1 MAGPD
6 DGHTVRAWQAAAHG
20 EPRDVL
26 TLADVPEPQPGA
38 GQLLVRVRATALNF
52 PDVLLCRG
60 TYQVRPPL
68 PFTPGVEL
76 CGEVVGVGEG
86 VTGIS
91 VGDRVIGVPALPH
104 GSLAD
109 LAVMDAVD
117 AFGAPPELGDAAAAA
132 LHIAYQ
138 TGWFALHRRARL
150 QPGETLLVHAAAGG
164 VGSAAIQ
171 LGKAA
176 EARVIGVVGG
186 PAKAKVAVELGADAV
201 VDRHEQ
207 DFVAAVK
214 DLTGGRGADVIFDPV
229 GGDAYAG
236 STRCIA
242 FEGRIVV
249 VGFAGGTIPEPAL
262 SHVLIKNY
270 SILGLH
276 WGLYKRYEL
285 DAIRAAHDQLSRL
298 VAAGTIAPL
307 IGDRLPL
314 DAAVDGL
321 TRLAA
326 GDSVGRLVVLP

>member
-1 MAGPD
+1 M
-6 DGHTVRAWQAAAHG
+6 RAWQAAAHG

-26 TLADVPEPQPGA
+26 KLVEVPEPQPGT
-38 GQLLVRVRATALNF
+38 GQLLLRGRAPALNF

-76 CGEVVGVGEG
+76 CGEVVVVGAGVAG
-86 VTGIS
+86 VS
-91 VGDRVIGVPALPH
+91 AGDGVAGVPALRQ

-117 AFGAPPELGDAAAAA
+117 TFGAPPELDDAAAAA

-150 QPGETLLVHAAAGG
+150 ESGETLLVHAAAGG

-176 EARVIGVVGG
+176 GARIIGVVGG
-186 PAKAKVAVELGADAV
+186 PAKAKVAAELGADAV
-201 VDRHEQ
+201 IDRHQQ

-214 DLTGGRGADVIFDPV
+214 DLTGGRGADVVFDPV

-270 SILGLH
+270 S
-276 WGLYKRYEL
+276 
-285 DAIRAAHDQLSRL
+285 
-298 VAAGTIAPL
+298 
-307 IGDRLPL
+307 
-314 DAAVDGL
+314 
-321 TRLAA
+321 
-326 GDSVGRLVVLP
+326 

>member
-1 MAGPD
+1 M
-6 DGHTVRAWQAAAHG
+6 RAWQAAAHG

-26 TLADVPEPQPGA
+26 ELLELPEPKPGA

-76 CGEVVGVGEG
+76 CGEVVAAGDG
-86 VTGIS
+86 VTGVS
-91 VGDRVIGVPALPH
+91 AGDRVIGVPALPH
-104 GSLAD
+104 GSLAG

-117 AFGAPPELGDAAAAA
+117 AFSAPAGLDDAAAASM
-132 LHIAYQ
+132 HIAYQ

-150 QPGETLLVHAAAGG
+150 QSGETLLVQAGAGG

-176 EARVIGVVGG
+176 GARVIAVVGG
-186 PAKAKVAVELGADAV
+186 PDKVKVAVGLGADAV
-201 VDRHEQ
+201 IDRTEQ

-214 DLTGGRGADVIFDPV
+214 DLTGGRGANVVFDPV
-229 GGDAYAG
+229 GGDAYTG
-236 STRCIA
+236 STRCVA

-249 VGFAGGTIPEPAL
+249 VGFAGGTIQEPAL

-276 WGLYKRYEL
+276 WGLYKRYHP
-285 DAIRAAHDQLSRL
+285 DAIRTAHEQLGSL

-307 IGDRLPL
+307 I
-314 DAAVDGL
+314 
-321 TRLAA
+321 
-326 GDSVGRLVVLP
+326 